1 LPCPPAAQERE
12 FRLGLIT
19 PPVHVWNQEVAALNE
34 TLQERSD
41 GRFSIAAFPSGQ
53 LGNEA
58 TMLQQMQTG
67 ALDMAWLT
75 TAEITFRVPD
85 MAALH
90 APFLVDNIAD
100 AARVFRSDEAR
111 EILEA
116 LPRATGTVGLCYAM
130 IGMRQLVMRNPIESA
145 EDLSGLRFRITP
157 APPIS
162 RFFEM
167 FGAAPAPMPL
177 PAIYDALANGRSTGS
192 TWISNRSSTSAT
204 TNTRPTCW
212 RPTTTCSAWWRWSRP
227 ASGRQLSEEDRELIA
242 DAVQLHC
249 DRTIDRFVEEEDDK
263 LARLRE
269 APGIQ
274 ITEDVGPEFF
284 GDIVER
290 WDAEWGEQTPYVARL
305 RELVAGSEPGMTAVR
320 AGLAA
325 RPVAG
330 PPGGSN
336 APRLLRRLSDALVRV
351 ERLALML
358 LVAGIAGFV
367 LMNVSFRFFGI
378 TLAWADELAICP

>member
-1 LPCPPAAQERE
+1 MTWKTLIAATAGILLALPAAAQTRE

-19 PPVHVWNQEVAALNE
+19 PPAHVWNQEVAALNE
-34 TLQERSD
+34 TLQERSG

-75 TAEITFRVPD
+75 TAELTARVPD

-90 APFLVDNIAD
+90 APFLVTNIDD
-100 AARVFRSDEAR
+100 AARVFRSDVAR
-111 EILEA
+111 EMLDA

-130 IGMRQLVMRNPIESA
+130 IGMRQMVMRNPIASA
-145 EDLSGLRFRITP
+145 SELSGQRIRITP
-157 APPIS
+157 APAIS

-177 PAIYDALANGRSTGS
+177 PAIYDALANGQVDGLDMDYESIINFRFYEHAPNLLETNHHMFGMVALV
-192 TWISNRSSTSAT
+192 SA
-204 TNTRPTCW
+204 RVW
-212 RPTTTCSAWWRWSRP
+212 AGLSA
-227 ASGRQLSEEDRELIA
+227 EDRALLT
-242 DAVQLHC
+242 DAMQLHC
-249 DRTIDRFVEEEDDK
+249 DRTIDRFVDEEEGK

-269 APGIQ
+269 APGIR

-290 WDAEWGEQTPYVARL
+290 WDAEWGAQTPYVARL
-305 RELVAGSEPGMTAVR
+305 RELVAG
-320 AGLAA
+320 
-325 RPVAG
+325 
-330 PPGGSN
+330 
-336 APRLLRRLSDALVRV
+336 
-351 ERLALML
+351 
-358 LVAGIAGFV
+358 F
-367 LMNVSFRFFGI
+367 
-378 TLAWADELAICP
+378 

>member
-1 LPCPPAAQERE
+1 MTWKTFLALAAGAAMALPAAAQERE

-19 PPVHVWNQEVAALNE
+19 PPVHVWNQEVAAMNE
-34 TLQERSD
+34 TLQDLSD
-41 GRFSIAAFPSGQ
+41 GRFSITAFPSGQ

-111 EILEA
+111 EILDA

-130 IGMRQLVMRNPIESA
+130 IGMRQLVMRNAIESA
-145 EDLSGLRFRITP
+145 DDLSGLRFRITP

-167 FGAAPAPMPL
+167 FGAAPAPMAL
-177 PAIYDALANGRSTGS
+177 PAIYDALANGQIDGLDMDYESIINFRYYEH
-192 TWISNRSSTSAT
+192 APHLLE
-204 TNTRPTCW
+204 TNHHMFGMV
-212 RPTTTCSAWWRWSRP
+212 ALV
-227 ASGRQLSEEDRELIA
+227 SGRVWAQLSEEDRALIEQA
-242 DAVQLHC
+242 MQLHC
-249 DRTIDRFVEEEDDK
+249 DRTIDRFVDEEADK
-263 LARLRE
+263 LATLRD

-274 ITEDVGPEFF
+274 ITEAVGSEFF

-290 WDAEWGEQTPYVARL
+290 WDAEWGAQTPYVARL
-305 RELVAGSEPGMTAVR
+305 RDLVAG
-320 AGLAA
+320 
-325 RPVAG
+325 
-330 PPGGSN
+330 
-336 APRLLRRLSDALVRV
+336 
-351 ERLALML
+351 
-358 LVAGIAGFV
+358 F
-367 LMNVSFRFFGI
+367 
-378 TLAWADELAICP
+378 